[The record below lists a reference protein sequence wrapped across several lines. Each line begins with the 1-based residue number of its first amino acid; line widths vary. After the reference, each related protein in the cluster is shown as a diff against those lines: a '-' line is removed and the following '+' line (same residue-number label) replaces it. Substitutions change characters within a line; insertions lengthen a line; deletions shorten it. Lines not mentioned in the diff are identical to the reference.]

1 MISQKTI
8 SRLASV
14 LCVVVLSP
22 FANAQQYAPQAY
34 PSTLPAP
41 PVPPQPGAMIR
52 GQIPSVVSK
61 RVIIVDDRT
70 GSVLY
75 EKNSLEKCAVASTQK
90 LLTALC
96 VLDAG
101 PLSDMV
107 QIQSSDTQVE
117 PTKVYVKSGE
127 KYNRAELLKALI
139 VKSGNDVAK
148 ALARDVAG
156 SEDRFIAMM
165 NAKARKIGMLHSNFK
180 NPHGLTEEG
189 QYSTA
194 RDLAILARAATR
206 NSLLADYM
214 KVKGYYFVHSNGK
227 KRWLENTNKLLKSV
241 SYCTGMKTGTTN
253 ASGRCLVS
261 SGELN
266 GRKVIVV
273 CLGSD
278 SSNVFAD
285 STKLLNWALV
295 PAAAPPKAIPV
306 E

>member
-1 MISQKTI
+1 MNFKKIP
-8 SRLASV
+8 SRLTSL
-14 LCVVVLSP
+14 LCLVVLTQLGYAEEP
-22 FANAQQYAPQAY
+22 AN
-34 PSTLPAP
+34 LPEP
-41 PVPPQPGAMIR
+41 PVPAQPSAIVR
-52 GQIPSVVSK
+52 GQVPAVVAK

-70 GSVLY
+70 GAVLY
-75 EKNSLEKCAVASTQK
+75 EKNSLEKVAVASTQK

-96 VLDAG
+96 VIDAG
-101 PLSDMV
+101 PLSNMV
-107 QIQSSDTQVE
+107 HVQTSDTKVE
-117 PTKVYVKSGE
+117 PSKVYIKAGE
-127 KYNRAELLKALI
+127 KFNRAQLLKALM

-156 SEDRFIAMM
+156 SEAKFMIKM
-165 NAKARKIGMLHSNFK
+165 NAKARQLGMIHSNFK
-180 NPHGLTEEG
+180 NPHGLTQKG

-194 RDLAILARAATR
+194 RDIAIAARAATR
-206 NSLLADYM
+206 NSLLSDYM
-214 KVKGYYFVHSNGK
+214 KVRGYYFIHNNGR
-227 KRWLENTNKLLKSV
+227 KRWLDNTNKLLKTV

-278 SSNVFAD
+278 ATNVFKD
-285 STKLLNWALV
+285 SAKLLKWALV
-295 PAAAPPKAIPV
+295 PAAAPPRAVPV

>member
-1 MISQKTI
+1 MISQKTY
-8 SRLASV
+8 SYLKAL
-14 LCVVVLSP
+14 LCLVSLTLMSGAEEPSP
-22 FANAQQYAPQAY
+22 ANF
-34 PSTLPAP
+34 SAP
-41 PVPPQPGAMIR
+41 PVAPRPAAIVR
-52 GQIPSVVSK
+52 GQVPKVVAK

-70 GSVLY
+70 GAVLY

-101 PLSDMV
+101 PLSNMV
-107 QIQSSDTQVE
+107 YVKTADTKVE
-117 PTKVYVKSGE
+117 PSKVYIKSGE
-127 KYNRAELLKALI
+127 KYDRGQLLKALV
-139 VKSGNDVAK
+139 VKSGTDVAK

-156 SEDRFIAMM
+156 DEKKFMAAM
-165 NAKARKIGMLHSNFK
+165 NAKALQLGMEHSHFK

-194 RDLAILARAATR
+194 RDIAILARAAIR
-206 NSLLADYM
+206 NAILADYM
-214 KVKGYYFVHSNGK
+214 KVRGYYFIHNNGK
-227 KRWLENTNKLLKSV
+227 KRWLENTNKLLKTV
-241 SYCTGMKTGTTN
+241 SYCTGMKTGTTR

-261 SGELN
+261 SGQLN

-278 SSNVFAD
+278 SANLFID
-285 STKLLNWALV
+285 SSKLLKWALV
-295 PAAAPPKAIPV
+295 PASKPPRAIPV